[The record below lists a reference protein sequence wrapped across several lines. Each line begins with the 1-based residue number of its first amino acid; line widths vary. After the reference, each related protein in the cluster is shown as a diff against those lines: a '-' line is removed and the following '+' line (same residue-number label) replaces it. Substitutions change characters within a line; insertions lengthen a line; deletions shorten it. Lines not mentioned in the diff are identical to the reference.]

1 MNYFEKVKNL
11 VLDLEYDITHEEEAT
26 GILVINKEV
35 NGICDMVLDCEDS
48 ILVLEQIIFP
58 VKEDNAEYYKQ
69 LLQMNRNLIHG
80 AFVLNSNQNKD
91 IITFRDTLELE
102 NLDSNELAEALNALS
117 YALAENMDALLA
129 FAK

>member
-11 VLDLEYDITHEEEAT
+11 VLDLEYDITQEDEAT
-26 GILVINKEV
+26 GILIINKET
-35 NGICDMVLDCEDS
+35 NGICNMVLDCEDS

-69 LLQMNRNLIHG
+69 LLQMNRTLIHG
-80 AFVLNSNQNKD
+80 AFVLNSNQDKN

-102 NLDSNELAEALNALS
+102 NLDSNELAESLNALS
-117 YALAENMDALLA
+117 YALAENMNALLM
-129 FAK
+129 FAE